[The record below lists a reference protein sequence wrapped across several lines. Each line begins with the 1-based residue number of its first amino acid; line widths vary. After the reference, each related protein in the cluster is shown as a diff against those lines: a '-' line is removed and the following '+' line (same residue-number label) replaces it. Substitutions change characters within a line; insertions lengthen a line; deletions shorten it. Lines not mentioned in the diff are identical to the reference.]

1 MENKCCMQ
9 CGSPIKGRR
18 DKKFCD
24 DHCRNNYN
32 NLLHLNTT
40 SMMRQVHQVLR
51 KNRRILEKALGNAHS
66 SQKIPLAPLLE
77 EGFLPGYH
85 TKIATDVH
93 GRQCFYCYE
102 FGFCLHESFI
112 EIFVEPMTRAA

>member
-32 NLLHLNTT
+32 NQLHLNTT
-40 SMMRQVHQVLR
+40 LMMRQVHQILR
-51 KNRRILEKALGNAHS
+51 KNRRILEKALMSCPQGEF
-66 SQKIPLAPLLE
+66 IPLEPLLE

-85 TKIATDVH
+85 TKFNTDIS
-93 GRQCFYCYE
+93 GITLFYCYE
-102 FGFCLHESFI
+102 YGFQLFDNQIKIFI
-112 EIFVEPMTRAA
+112 VPIARAA

>member
-9 CGSPIKGRR
+9 CGSPMKGRR

-40 SMMRQVHQVLR
+40 SMMRKVHQVLR
-51 KNRRILEKALGNAHS
+51 KNRRILEKALAKAKQS
-66 SQKIPLAPLLE
+66 DRIPLDSLLE
-77 EGFLPGYH
+77 EGFLPIYH
-85 TKIATDVH
+85 TKSGSDEQ
-93 GRQCFYCYE
+93 GRSYFFCYE
-102 FGFCLHESFI
+102 YGFQLHEQFVH
-112 EIFVEPMTRAA
+112 IFVVPEARAA